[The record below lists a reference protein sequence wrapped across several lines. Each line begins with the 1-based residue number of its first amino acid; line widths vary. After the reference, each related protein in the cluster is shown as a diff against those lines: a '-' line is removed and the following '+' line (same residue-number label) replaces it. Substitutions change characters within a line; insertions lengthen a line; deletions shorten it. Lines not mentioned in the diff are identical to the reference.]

1 MKDTEIC
8 NYEDDTIIFA
18 CGPDMCSILT
28 LLEEGASLSSLRI
41 ESNYM
46 KVNEDKSHL
55 LVFGSKDGEVSA
67 IISGSLIQ
75 ENDEEK
81 ILGMTLDRRL
91 NFKNHVS
98 NLDSIDELA
107 HLQN

>member
-1 MKDTEIC
+1 VKDTEIC

-55 LVFGSKDGEVSA
+55 LVFGSKA
-67 IISGSLIQ
+67 RR
-75 ENDEEK
+75 EE
-81 ILGMTLDRRL
+81 T
-91 NFKNHVS
+91 
-98 NLDSIDELA
+98 
-107 HLQN
+107 